1 MKNLLNTLS
10 DHELVCQY
18 QSNNGEIYLDC
29 LLSRY
34 ESMLK
39 KISHSHLLKFTD
51 CVFDDVLQNA
61 RHGAILAFQRF
72 NTQSSTSLST
82 FLHTTVYYHLLTCND
97 TQSFI
102 NCPSNLRE
110 IKSYCAGRYDFEKE
124 KKDKFEKKHKLHN
137 SDSIK
142 TFKKDHE
149 ILANHSV
156 YTEDILPERTFQ
168 SENEIIRDVY
178 SKIFIESLPEDQK
191 EIVILLMQGH
201 SISKIAQIFTQNFGK
216 KITDKTI
223 KKKIETIKAF
233 FV

>member
-1 MKNLLNTLS
+1 MKNILNTLS

-72 NTQSSTSLST
+72 NTQSSTSVST

-124 KKDKFEKKHKLHN
+124 KK
-137 SDSIK
+137 
-142 TFKKDHE
+142 FKKDHE

-156 YTEDILPERTFQ
+156 YTEDILPERVFQ